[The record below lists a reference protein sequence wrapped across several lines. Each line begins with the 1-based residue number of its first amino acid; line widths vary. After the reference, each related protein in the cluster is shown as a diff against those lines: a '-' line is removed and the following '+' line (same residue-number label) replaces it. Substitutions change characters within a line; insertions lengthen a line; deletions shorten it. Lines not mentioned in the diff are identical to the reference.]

1 MKTSHH
7 PPSRALSQD
16 ELERRRKKAS
26 RYFNTEKSVIEIAK
40 KFGVTRTAVYQWKK
54 KWKTEGMEGLAKGSY
69 GRTSKLTVKQE
80 KEIQKDIV
88 KGAKKCGY
96 DTDFWT
102 IKRITDHI
110 KKKTKVTYQNRSLWH
125 TLRRF
130 GFSCQK
136 PERRSR
142 ERDEKAIATWLAVT
156 WPSIK
161 KGA

>member
-1 MKTSHH
+1 MKG
-7 PPSRALSQD
+7 
-16 ELERRRKKAS
+16 LE
-26 RYFNTEKSVIEIAK
+26 
-40 KFGVTRTAVYQWKK
+40 
-54 KWKTEGMEGLAKGSY
+54 KGAY
-69 GRTSKLTVKQE
+69 GRTSKLTPKQE

-88 KGAKKCGY
+88 RGAKKCGY

-102 IKRITDHI
+102 IGRITDHI
-110 KKKTKVTYQNRSLWH
+110 KKKMNIAYEDRSLWH
-125 TLRRF
+125 TLKRF

-142 ERDEKAIATWLAVT
+142 ERDEKAIATWLAAT

>member
-1 MKTSHH
+1 MKKSHH

-16 ELERRRKKAS
+16 ELEERRKKAS
-26 RYFNTEKSVIEIAK
+26 RYFTTGKSVLWIAE
-40 KFGVTRTAVYQWKK
+40 KFGVTRSAVYQWKE
-54 KWKTEGMEGLAKGSY
+54 KWKREGMNGLKKGSY
-69 GRTSKLTVKQE
+69 GRVSKLTVKQE
-80 KEIQKDIV
+80 KEIQKDIA

-102 IKRITDHI
+102 IKRIADHI
-110 KKKTKVTYQNRSLWH
+110 KKKTRVVYQDRSLWH

-142 ERDEKAIATWLAVT
+142 ERNERAIATWLAVT